1 MSISER
7 VIEILKKVRP
17 EFYYTEDLDLVNEGV
32 LDSFDML
39 IFTVEIEKEFNV
51 KIPGQEINSKNFKS
65 VNTISKLINELQ
77 ILR

>member
-39 IFTVEIEKEFNV
+39 IFTVELEKEFNV

-65 VNTISKLINELQ
+65 VSTISKLINGLSVSK
-77 ILR
+77 

>member
-39 IFTVEIEKEFNV
+39 IFTVELEKEFNI

-65 VNTISKLINELQ
+65 VSTISKLINELSVSK
-77 ILR
+77 